1 MRKLL
6 TVSRYL
12 LFALLV
18 SLAALEGLYRWQVVD
33 TYGPELRALNS
44 PQDLSADS
52 RRTVLIMGD
61 SFTASRGS
69 FAGILKQTVPQLRII
84 NGGVSGTGV
93 VQAEF
98 MARQRFHAFHP
109 SIFIYQIYVGNDLL
123 DVRYPVNWAELSV
136 WRNLYWLIANQLRS
150 VSYVNYRLGQIVQA
164 DHGGTRQPSGSEARP
179 GFAAWTS
186 DSFSVEKY
194 DGRVKLYLRAD
205 PSLVEDSIF
214 VKGRRRPDYETFLE
228 GLRRLLDYCKPE
240 LCRAYLLVIPHVSQ
254 VDERYLSYMR
264 QLGAAFTEPDRLRA
278 PEYPFLTGVQSTFNT
293 WSHVHVLNPLP
304 VLKGINDKTPV
315 YFANDEH
322 LNSVGQDTIAE
333 FLREKLDL
341 RRSILGR

>member
-1 MRKLL
+1 M
-6 TVSRYL
+6 
-12 LFALLV
+12 LLV
-18 SLAALEGLYRWQVVD
+18 SLAVLEGFYRWQVVD
-33 TYGPELRALNS
+33 TYWPELRTLNS
-44 PQDLSADS
+44 PEDLSADS

-61 SFTASRGS
+61 SFTASPGS
-69 FAGILKQTVPQLRII
+69 YAGILKQAFPELRII

-98 MARQRFHAFHP
+98 MARRRFHAFHP

-136 WRNLYWLIANQLRS
+136 GRNFYWLIANQLRS
-150 VSYVNYRLGQIVQA
+150 ISYVNYRLGQIVQA
-164 DHGGTRQPSGSEARP
+164 DRGGTRQTSGPEARP
-179 GFAAWTS
+179 GLAAWPS

-214 VKGRRRPDYETFLE
+214 VKERRRPDYEAFLK
-228 GLRRLLDYCKPE
+228 GLRRLLDYCKAE

-254 VDERYLSYMR
+254 VDERYLSHMR
-264 QLGAAFTEPDRLRA
+264 ELGATFTEPDRLRA
-278 PEYPFLTGVQSTFNT
+278 PEYPFLAGVESRFNT
-293 WSHVHVLNPLP
+293 WDHVRVLNPLP
-304 VLKGINDKTPV
+304 VLAGINDKTPV

-322 LNSVGQDTIAE
+322 LNPVGQATIAE
-333 FLREKLDL
+333 FLAQKLDL
-341 RRSILGR
+341 RRLTMTR